1 MNKIYVYWWALHE
14 GGAIDNYGD
23 ILAPFLDEKLSS
35 RTIFASG
42 IILVGVILMTLGRK
56 KTSKVVDFENT

>member
-1 MNKIYVYWWALHE
+1 VNPIVALFL
-14 GGAIDNYGD
+14 GWI
-23 ILAPFLDEKLSS
+23 FLDEKLSS